1 MTTVRAVPAA
11 GESLWVGMLEFDQ
24 DVPVTAI
31 SGPVQARHGQARIL
45 IRRHRA
51 PVGFVTIPAEPAATM
66 ADRAR
71 AAARI
76 ALGEPLRQH
85 ASWDAE
91 AAAAPQQA
99 SWAARVACP
108 DRQPATGDGI
118 SVVIC
123 SRDRA
128 ASLARS
134 VRAVQQ
140 VGYQPLEILVVDNA
154 PTTAQTRRA
163 VAELAAA
170 DPRVRYTREPAP
182 GLSRARNH
190 GLAQAAHDIV
200 AFTDD
205 DVLADPGWPAAI
217 AAGFAADPQTVCV
230 TGPVPAGSLDTS
242 AERYFESRYTWGTAF
257 APRRFDLARHRD
269 RSRLYPFSAG
279 LFGTGASLAVRRA
292 AVLDAGGFDPLL
304 GAGSPARGGEDLD
317 IFVRLILASGRL
329 SYLPSALVWHRH
341 RAETGE
347 LSEQIYSYGF
357 GLGAYLAKHLLDRTL
372 PAGMLA
378 HGLAKAASVA
388 KTMRQATQD
397 SQLHGDGRRLAV
409 REVSG
414 MLAGVAAYS
423 RARRAARR

>member
-1 MTTVRAVPAA
+1 MTAVRTAPAA
-11 GESLWVGMLEFDQ
+11 GGSVWVGMLEFDQ
-24 DVPVTAI
+24 DVPVTPV
-31 SGPVQARHGQARIL
+31 SGPVQARHGRARIL
-45 IRRHRA
+45 VRQHRA
-51 PVGFVTIPAEPAATM
+51 PLGFVTVPAEPAATL

-76 ALGEPLRQH
+76 ALGGALRQH
-85 ASWDAE
+85 AEWDQE
-91 AAAAPQQA
+91 AGQGPEQA
-99 SWAARVACP
+99 GWAAQVACP
-108 DRQPATGDGI
+108 ARQRPAGAGI
-118 SVVIC
+118 SIVIC

-128 ASLARS
+128 QSLARS

-140 VGYQPLEILVVDNA
+140 VAYQPLEILVVDNA
-154 PTTAQTRRA
+154 PATDQTRQA
-163 VAELAAA
+163 VAGLAAA
-170 DPRVRYTREPAP
+170 DPRVRYTCEPAP

-205 DVLADPGWPAAI
+205 DVLADPGWPAAV

-230 TGPVPAGSLDTS
+230 TGPVPAGALDTS

-257 APRRFDLARHRD
+257 APRRFDLTRHRD

-279 LFGTGASLAVRRA
+279 LFGTGANLAVRRA

-317 IFVRLILASGRL
+317 IFVRLILAGGRL

-347 LSEQIYSYGF
+347 LSEQIHSYGF
-357 GLGAYLAKHLLDRTL
+357 GLGAYLVKHLLDRTL

-378 HGLAKAASVA
+378 HGLPKAASVA

-414 MLAGVAAYS
+414 VLAGAAAYA